1 MPRPGYGVP
10 AQDQETVSVNRPP
23 NARRGPAKRQRS
35 RVTARG
41 LAIEVLVEVDR
52 GARANVV
59 LPEKLARTSLE
70 ARDRAFAT
78 ELAYGATRMRR
89 SCDWLVSRYLRRD
102 GKVDPRVLAAMHVG
116 AYQLCF
122 LGTPAHAAVGA
133 TVDEVNGPARS
144 MVNAVLRRLADSLA
158 RGPVVWP
165 DEATRLSYPDWM
177 VELLA
182 RDLGKDAAFAALE
195 QMNEPASVTRR
206 SDGYIQDRAS
216 QMVATHVAARPG
228 EIVADLCAAPGGKA
242 TALAAAGAFVA
253 ALDLEPSRVNLLAEN
268 AGGLGLSSGAGDRT
282 AAGAQA
288 AAVGAQA
295 AAAGASAPPG
305 LGAVVGDA
313 AHPPLA
319 PGRFDAVLV
328 DAPCSGLGVLRRRP
342 DSRWRVRPDD
352 IDRLAGLQRRLLA
365 SASDLVAPGGR
376 LYYSVCTLSRAET
389 AGVDRWLAKELA
401 GWAPIAPPA
410 SPWKPAG
417 RGALLLPQAEGTDGM
432 FVVGVRRPS

>member
-1 MPRPGYGVP
+1 M
-10 AQDQETVSVNRPP
+10 NRPP
-23 NARRGPAKRQRS
+23 PKGRPPHHGPRRPADSKGRRRPADRQKRP

-59 LPEKLARTSLE
+59 LPEKLARTGLE

-78 ELAYGATRMRR
+78 ELAYGTTRMRR
-89 SCDWLVSRYLRRD
+89 ACDWLVGRYLRSD
-102 GKVDPRVLAAMHVG
+102 SKVDPRVLATMHVG

-122 LGTPAHAAVGA
+122 LGTPAHAAIAA
-133 TVDEVNGPARS
+133 TVDEVRGPARS

-182 RDLGKDAAFAALE
+182 RDIGKDAAFAALE
-195 QMNEPASVTRR
+195 QMNEPASATRR
-206 SDGYIQDRAS
+206 ADGYIQDRAS
-216 QMVATHVAARPG
+216 QMVAAHVSARPG
-228 EIVADLCAAPGGKA
+228 ELVADLCAAPGGKA
-242 TALAAAGAFVA
+242 TALAGAGAFVA
-253 ALDLEPSRVNLLAEN
+253 AVDLEPARAAMVAEN
-268 AGGLGLSSGAGDRT
+268 ADRLGL
-282 AAGAQA
+282 
-288 AAVGAQA
+288 
-295 AAAGASAPPG
+295 AAAGPSDSPSDGERGA
-305 LGAVVGDA
+305 LGAVIGDA
-313 AHPPLA
+313 ASPPLA

-342 DSRWRVRPDD
+342 DSRWRVQADD
-352 IDRLAGLQRRLLA
+352 IDRLAGLQRRLLSA
-365 SASDLVAPGGR
+365 ASDLVTPGGR

-389 AGVDRWLAKELA
+389 AGVDRWLARELA
-401 GWAPIAPPA
+401 GWAPIPPPA

-417 RGALLLPQAEGTDGM
+417 RGHRRDVHRRSPPARAAGS
-432 FVVGVRRPS
+432 GV